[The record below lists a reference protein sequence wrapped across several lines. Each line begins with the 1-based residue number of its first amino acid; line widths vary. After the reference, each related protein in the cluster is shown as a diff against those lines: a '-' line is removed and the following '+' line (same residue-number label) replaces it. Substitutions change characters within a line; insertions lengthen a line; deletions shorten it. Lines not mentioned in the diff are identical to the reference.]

1 MVKQVTQS
9 VGFLK
14 TTALGGAVFLLP
26 LIVIGTLLGQLAQIV
41 LVAVQALNNAL
52 PIDSPQG
59 WGLLVLFVIGVL
71 LVACFFAGLVAQ
83 WTLGKRISAW
93 LEKNLTL
100 LFPRYVIVK
109 ARMAGSIGGEHA
121 KSELKPV
128 LVRFDDV
135 SRMAFEVERAQAG
148 RVTIYLPGAPDPW
161 AGVVAYVDEDRVQP
175 LPIEFSEALACLE
188 RLGRG
193 SAELIVNKN

>member
-9 VGFLK
+9 FGFLK

-41 LVAVQALNNAL
+41 LVAVQVLNNAL

-109 ARMAGSIGGEHA
+109 ATDGRQYRRRAREVGVETGAGQIRRSLANGLRSRTGA
-121 KSELKPV
+121 K
-128 LVRFDDV
+128 
-135 SRMAFEVERAQAG
+135 RACNG
-148 RVTIYLPGAPDPW
+148 LSTRAPDPW

-175 LPIEFSEALACLE
+175 LPVEFSEALASLKDLDAA
-188 RLGRG
+188 RRG
-193 SAELIVNKN
+193 